1 GMQDITQDA
10 TIQLKGDLDGNG
22 KANKS
27 DMAFLI
33 SYLSKTYTFTDYEI
47 SVMDLNGDNRV
58 KKSDLEL
65 LKDHIKKIEPLW

>member
-1 GMQDITQDA
+1 
-10 TIQLKGDLDGNG
+10 DLDGNG

-47 SVMDLNGDNRV
+47 LIMDLTGDNRV